1 MARILQNRFPIDSVG
16 RKAVGFGFP
25 LNGPA
30 VFVPTFTTRE
40 QTKSNLINYLLTN
53 RGERVF
59 NPMFGADLRNL
70 LFENVLD
77 RTTDEL
83 QERIQNDIKNYFPQV
98 DIKEILFDNQPD
110 RKTRRWTVVETIANC
125 GRTDDRTRLR
135 QEGQR

>member
-1 MARILQNRFPIDSVG
+1 MARIIQNRYPIDSVG

-25 LNGPA
+25 INGPS

-59 NPMFGADLRNL
+59 NPLFGADLRNL
-70 LFENVLD
+70 IFENVQD

-83 QERIQNDIKNYFPQV
+83 QERIQNDIKTYFPQV
-98 DIKEILFDNQPD
+98 EVKEILFDNQPD
-110 RKTRRWTVVETIANC
+110 RNTINFTLVYTIINL
-125 GRTDDRTRLR
+125 GVDDDITILL
-135 QEGQR
+135 Q

>member
-110 RKTRRWTVVETIANC
+110 RNTISFTLTYTVANF
-125 GRTDDRTRLR
+125 GITDDITILL
-135 QEGQR
+135 Q

>member
-1 MARILQNRFPIDSVG
+1 MARILQNRYPIDSTE

-25 LNGPA
+25 MNGPA

-53 RGERVF
+53 KGERVF

-70 LFENVLD
+70 LFENVQD

-98 DIKEILFDNQPD
+98 DIKEINFNNQPD
-110 RKTRRWTVVETIANC
+110 RNTINFTLIYTIINFGVEDNITILL
-125 GRTDDRTRLR
+125 T
-135 QEGQR
+135 

>member
-98 DIKEILFDNQPD
+98 DVKEILFDNQPD
-110 RKTRRWTVVETIANC
+110 RNTISFTLTYTVANF
-125 GRTDDRTRLR
+125 GITDDITILL
-135 QEGQR
+135 Q

>member
-1 MARILQNRFPIDSVG
+1 MARILQNRYPIDSTE

-25 LNGPA
+25 MNGPA

-53 RGERVF
+53 KGERVF

-70 LFENVLD
+70 LFENVQD

-83 QERIQNDIKNYFPQV
+83 QERIQNDIKTYFPQV
-98 DIKEILFDNQPD
+98 DIKEINFNNQPD
-110 RKTRRWTVVETIANC
+110 RNTINFTLIYTIINFGVEDNITILL
-125 GRTDDRTRLR
+125 T
-135 QEGQR
+135 

>member
-1 MARILQNRFPIDSVG
+1 MGLLFLYLHLQLEN
-16 RKAVGFGFP
+16 
-25 LNGPA
+25 
-30 VFVPTFTTRE
+30 
-40 QTKSNLINYLLTN
+40 NLINYLLTN

-98 DIKEILFDNQPD
+98 DVKEIQFDNQPD
-110 RKTRRWTVVETIANC
+110 RNTISFTLTYTIANF
-125 GRTDDRTRLR
+125 GITDDITILL
-135 QEGQR
+135 Q

>member
-1 MARILQNRFPIDSVG
+1 MARILQNRYPIDSVG

-25 LNGPA
+25 MNGPS

-53 RGERVF
+53 KGERVF

-70 LFENVLD
+70 LFENIQD

-83 QERIQNDIKNYFPQV
+83 QETIQNDIKDYFPQV
-98 DIKEILFDNQPD
+98 EVKEILFNNQPD
-110 RKTRRWTVVETIANC
+110 RNTINFTLVYTIINFGVE
-125 GRTDDRTRLR
+125 DDINILL
-135 QEGQR
+135 Q

>member
-83 QERIQNDIKNYFPQV
+83 QERIQNDIKNYFPKV

-110 RKTRRWTVVETIANC
+110 RNTISFTLVYTIANF
-125 GRTDDRTRLR
+125 GITDDITILL
-135 QEGQR
+135 Q

>member
-1 MARILQNRFPIDSVG
+1 MARILQNRYPIDSVG

-83 QERIQNDIKNYFPQV
+83 QSRIQNDIKNYFPQV
-98 DIKEILFDNQPD
+98 DVKQIRFDNEPD
-110 RKTRRWTVVETIANC
+110 RNTINFTLTYTVENFGI
-125 GRTDDRTRLR
+125 TDDITILL
-135 QEGQR
+135 Q